1 MTSQSDKTISN
12 SREKSEYSTI
22 SNLSNHKR
30 VSWSSNSSNAEDNNS
45 NSNNAEHNDVGN
57 EIGTDIDSCWNRG
70 GGLDY
75 TGQGMS
81 GFECRDCG
89 HPN

>member
-1 MTSQSDKTISN
+1 MTSQLDKTISK
-12 SREKSEYSTI
+12 SHEKSEHSTI
-22 SNLSNHKR
+22 SNSSNHKR

-45 NSNNAEHNDVGN
+45 NSNNAEDNDVGN
-57 EIGTDIDSCWNRG
+57 EIGTDIDSFWNCG

-75 TGQGMS
+75 IVQGMS

-89 HPN
+89 YPN